1 VYSPTDMNS
10 QMVNRVL
17 VLAGSLLAVNG
28 LLLAATPRRFA
39 TLRSGPWVPDQG
51 KQGLRWLAEH
61 DQAGRALGAAGALA
75 GLVLL
80 LYGVAQAEPA

>member
-1 VYSPTDMNS
+1 MKS
-10 QMVNRVL
+10 QTVNRML

-51 KQGLRWLAEH
+51 KRGLRWLAEH
-61 DQAGRALGAAGALA
+61 GRTGRTLGAASALV
-75 GLVLL
+75 GLVMLL
-80 LYGVAQAEPA
+80 RGVMQAEPA